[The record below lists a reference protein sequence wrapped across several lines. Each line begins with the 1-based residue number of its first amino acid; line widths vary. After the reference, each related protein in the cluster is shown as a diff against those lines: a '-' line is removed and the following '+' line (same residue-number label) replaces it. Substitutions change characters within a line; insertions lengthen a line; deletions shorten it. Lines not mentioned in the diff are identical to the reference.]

1 MKTASLAEVKDQF
14 SKYLDA
20 AAHEDIVITRHG
32 KPSGVLIGFAT
43 EDDWFEYKLLN
54 DPRFMARI
62 QKARDSFRAGRGI
75 PWEDAQ
81 RKDEAANNAS
91 YRTARPR
98 RARRR

>member
-1 MKTASLAEVKDQF
+1 MKTVSLAEVKDQF

-20 AAHEDIVITRHG
+20 AAHEEIVITRHG
-32 KPSGVLIGFAT
+32 KPSGVLIGFET

-62 QKARDSFRAGRGI
+62 QRARESFRAGRGV
-75 PWEDAQ
+75 PWENVQEEDG
-81 RKDEAANNAS
+81 KNTAS
-91 YRTARPR
+91 HRTANLP